1 MKKIVTSINGRIV
14 SGKEARISVYDN
26 SLLYAEGLFETFLAI
41 DDRLAFSK
49 EHFIRLRKGARLL
62 GLKLSTPE
70 SKLEMWLK
78 KTARAHP
85 ARLKRLRLTVTGG
98 ESAVWTGKRGS
109 SQVICSAIEHQFDN
123 SPLKLY
129 APESKIDESLVF
141 NRIKTISYGAKAAA
155 LREAQKNKC
164 DDALLIN
171 NSGNISELTS
181 ANIFW
186 TKNNK
191 IYTPPVTAGCLE
203 GVTRKLILS
212 EAKKNRWQIIEKNC
226 SLKELKSAGEV
237 FSSSSLRLVRAVGE
251 IRAKN
256 YKAKF
261 EAGPMSEIIFRR
273 ICKILDI

>member
-212 EAKKNRWQIIEKNC
+212 EARKNRWQIIEKNC

>member
-14 SGKEARISVYDN
+14 GGKEARISVYDN
-26 SLLYAEGLFETFLAI
+26 ALLYAEGLFETFLTI
-41 DDRLAFSK
+41 GDRLAFPK
-49 EHFIRLRKGARLL
+49 EHFMRLRQGARLL
-62 GLKLSTPE
+62 GLKLPVSE
-70 SKLEMWLK
+70 SKLISWLK
-78 KTARAHP
+78 KIARAHP
-85 ARLKRLRLTVTGG
+85 ARLKRLRLTITGG
-98 ESAVWTGKRGS
+98 ESAVWTGQRGN
-109 SQVICSAIEHQFDN
+109 SQVICSAVEHKFDN

-129 APESKIDESLVF
+129 APESKIDERLVF

-164 DDALLIN
+164 DDALLVN
-171 NSGNISELTS
+171 SSGNISELTS

-203 GVTRKLILS
+203 GVTRKIILK
-212 EAKKNRWQIIEKNC
+212 EAKRNRWQIIEKNC
-226 SLKELKSAGEV
+226 SLKELKSADEV
-237 FSSSSLRLVRAVGE
+237 FSSSSVRLVRAVGE

-261 EAGPMSEIIFRR
+261 EAAPMSEIIFTR
-273 ICKILDI
+273 IREILNI

>member
-14 SGKEARISVYDN
+14 TGKEARISVYDN

-41 DDRLAFSK
+41 DSRLAFSK
-49 EHFIRLRKGARLL
+49 EHFIRLRKGANLL
-62 GLKLSTPE
+62 GLKLSTSE
-70 SKLEMWLK
+70 SKLEMWLRA
-78 KTARAHP
+78 TARAHP
-85 ARLKRLRLTVTGG
+85 ARFKRLRLTVTGG
-98 ESAVWTGKRGS
+98 ESAVWTGKRGRS
-109 SQVICSAIEHQFDN
+109 RVICSAVEHKFDN
-123 SPLKLY
+123 SPLKLF

-171 NSGNISELTS
+171 SSGNISELTS

-212 EAKKNRWQIIEKNC
+212 EARKNRWQIIEKNC

-237 FSSSSLRLVRAVGE
+237 FSSSSVRLVRAVGE

-261 EAGPMSEIIFRR
+261 EAGPMYEIIFSR
-273 ICKILDI
+273 ICEMLDI

>member
-70 SKLEMWLK
+70 SKLEIWLK

-98 ESAVWTGKRGS
+98 ESAVWTGKSGS
-109 SQVICSAIEHQFDN
+109 SQVICSAIEHKFDN

-212 EAKKNRWQIIEKNC
+212 EARKNRWQIIEKNC

-237 FSSSSLRLVRAVGE
+237 FSSSSVRLVRAVGE

-261 EAGPMSEIIFRR
+261 EAGPMSEIIFSR
-273 ICKILDI
+273 ICEMLDI

>member
-26 SLLYAEGLFETFLAI
+26 ALLYAEGLFETFLAI
-41 DDRLAFSK
+41 DDRLAFPK
-49 EHFIRLRKGARLL
+49 YHFMRLRQGARLL
-62 GLKLSTPE
+62 GLKLPASE
-70 SKLEMWLK
+70 SKLISWLK

-85 ARLKRLRLTVTGG
+85 ARFKRLRLTITGG
-98 ESAVWTGKRGS
+98 ESAVWTGQRGD
-109 SQVICSAIEHQFDN
+109 SQVICSAVEHKFDN

-129 APESKIDESLVF
+129 APESKIDERLLF

-171 NSGNISELTS
+171 GSGNISELTS

-186 TKNNK
+186 TKKNR
-191 IYTPPVTAGCLE
+191 IYTPPVRAGCLE
-203 GVTRKLILS
+203 GVTRKIILK
-212 EAKKNRWQIIEKNC
+212 EAKRNRWQLIEKNC
-226 SLKELKSAGEV
+226 SLKEIKSADEV
-237 FSSSSLRLVRAVGE
+237 FSSSSVRLVRAVGV
-251 IRAKN
+251 ILAKN
-256 YKAKF
+256 YRAKF

-273 ICKILDI
+273 ICEILDI

>member
-1 MKKIVTSINGRIV
+1 MKKIVTSINGRLV
-14 SGKEARISVYDN
+14 TGKEARISVYDN

-41 DDRLAFSK
+41 DDRLAFPR
-49 EHFIRLRKGARLL
+49 EHFMRLRKGAKLL
-62 GLKLSTPE
+62 SLNLPASE
-70 SKLEMWLK
+70 SKSEMWLK
-78 KTARAHP
+78 TTAMAHP
-85 ARLKRLRLTVTGG
+85 ARLKRLRLTITGG
-98 ESAVWTGKRGS
+98 ESAVWTGQRGN
-109 SQVICSAIEHQFDN
+109 SQVICSAVEHKFDN

-129 APESKIDESLVF
+129 APESKIDERLVF

-171 NSGNISELTS
+171 GSGNISELTS

-186 TKNNK
+186 TKKNK

-212 EAKKNRWQIIEKNC
+212 EARKNRWQIIEKNC
-226 SLKELKSAGEV
+226 SLKELKSAGED

-261 EAGPMSEIIFRR
+261 EAGPMSEIIFSR
-273 ICKILDI
+273 ICEMLDI

>member
-70 SKLEMWLK
+70 SKLEIWLK

-237 FSSSSLRLVRAVGE
+237 FSSSSVRLVRAVGE

>member
-26 SLLYAEGLFETFLAI
+26 ALLYAEGLFETFLAI
-41 DDRLAFSK
+41 DDRLAFPK
-49 EHFIRLRKGARLL
+49 YHFMRLRQGARLL
-62 GLKLSTPE
+62 GLKLPASE
-70 SKLEMWLK
+70 SKLISWLK

-85 ARLKRLRLTVTGG
+85 ARFKRLRLTITGG
-98 ESAVWTGKRGS
+98 ESAVWTGHRGK
-109 SQVICSAIEHQFDN
+109 SQVICSAVEHKFDS

-129 APESKIDESLVF
+129 APESKIDERLLF

-171 NSGNISELTS
+171 GSGNISELTS

-186 TKNNK
+186 TKKNK
-191 IYTPPVTAGCLE
+191 IFTPPVTAGCLE
-203 GVTRKLILS
+203 GVTRKIILK
-212 EAKKNRWQIIEKNC
+212 EAKRNRWQIIEKNC
-226 SLKELKSAGEV
+226 SLKELKSADEV
-237 FSSSSLRLVRAVGE
+237 FSSSSVRLVRAVGE

-261 EAGPMSEIIFRR
+261 EAGPMSEIIFTR
-273 ICKILDI
+273 ICEILDI

>member
-98 ESAVWTGKRGS
+98 ESVVWTGKRGS

-141 NRIKTISYGAKAAA
+141 NRIKTISYCAKAAA

-212 EAKKNRWQIIEKNC
+212 EARKNRWQIIEKNC